1 MILRCRGRVLDLS
14 TRTRVMGIVN
24 VTPDSFSDGGRYL
37 EPGAAIARCREL
49 AAQGADL
56 LDLGAESTR
65 PGSQPVPA
73 AEQIR
78 RLEPVLRALAERPD
92 EAGTGRPDGAGM
104 GRPDGAGT
112 GRPEAAL
119 ISVDTRSAEV
129 AARALELGAHMI
141 NDVSALSDP
150 EMAPVV
156 GASGAALVLMH
167 MRGTPATMQD
177 DPRYDDVAREAAA
190 WLRERLAVARAA
202 GVAEECLAVDP
213 GIGFGK
219 KVAHSLELLARLDEL
234 ARLGRPVLVGASRK
248 RFLGALLGEEPV
260 ERRLEASLAAAVI
273 AAWSGAAIVRVH
285 DVVET
290 VRVLRVTDAVRAA
303 RRA

>member
-1 MILRCRGRVLDLS
+1 MILRCRDRVLELS
-14 TRTRVMGIVN
+14 KRTLVMGIVN

-49 AAQGADL
+49 VEQGADL

-65 PGSQPVPA
+65 PGSQPVPPE
-73 AEQIR
+73 EQIR
-78 RLEPVLRALAERPD
+78 RLEPVLRALAERPPS
-92 EAGTGRPDGAGM
+92 GRPEG
-104 GRPDGAGT
+104 PLT

-119 ISVDTRSAEV
+119 ISVDTRSAPV

-141 NDVSALSDP
+141 NDVSALADP
-150 EMAPVV
+150 AMAATVA
-156 GASGAALVLMH
+156 ASGAALVLMH

-177 DPRYDDVAREAAA
+177 DPRYDDVAREAATF
-190 WLRERLAVARAA
+190 LRERMALAREA

-219 KVAHSLELLARLDEL
+219 AVTHSLELLARLDEL

-248 RFLGALLGEEPV
+248 RFLGALIGEMPV

-273 AAWSGAAIVRVH
+273 AAWGGAAIVRAH
-285 DVVET
+285 DVIET